1 MATPG
6 PSLSLAVRY
15 AFRELRS
22 GLSGFRIFIACLALG
37 VAAIAGAGSLNQ
49 AIQAGIE
56 EDAQL
61 LLGGDLQVTLTYR
74 EVSDEER
81 TPLEAA
87 GTVSEQIT
95 MRSMARSTD
104 AVTGETRERTL
115 IELKAVDDI
124 YPLYGAMALTPAL
137 PLDEVLALRGGGWGA
152 AVDPVLRTRLDID
165 IGDTI
170 RVGEASLEV
179 RAFIDKEPDRVIS
192 FATAGP
198 RVMVAQA
205 AMPETELVQLGS
217 LVTYVYNVRVDPGI
231 DAEALRSTLRDDFP
245 DAGWRVRGL
254 RQAARSLEIF
264 LDNVTLFLTLVGL
277 TALLTGGI
285 GVANASRAYLTGRMS
300 TIATLKCLG
309 APGELIFMIYA
320 IQLTV
325 LSAAGIALGLLI
337 GVGVPFIAA
346 NAIGDMLP
354 VDARFGI
361 YAAPLVNA
369 GVFGILSASVF
380 ALWPLAKAREIPA
393 VALFRS
399 FLSDIRRWPRK
410 RYLTGLI
417 LLGLALCVFTIATAD
432 RPRFAFFFVLGAG
445 ASMVLFRFAAIGVTN
460 LAQKLSS
467 KRGGVTS
474 GRPTLRL
481 AMANLYRP
489 GNPTTSVVLSL
500 GLGLSVL
507 VCIALL
513 EANLNEQI
521 NGELPEQAP
530 SMFFIDIQ
538 PEQTETFREIVE
550 AQDGVDKLTMASMI
564 RGRVSKVNG
573 VDSRDAVVAPD
584 QRWIVRGE
592 RGISQS
598 ATMPENAKMVE
609 GDWWAPDHDGENLLS
624 IDAEAARGMG
634 LGIGDTLSVSILGRE
649 ITATIANLRD
659 VRWESGTMNFAL
671 IFSPNALRG
680 APGMYIATVNS
691 SEGTEEAI
699 ERAVVDA
706 LPNVTI
712 VQVREAL
719 EILEQVLGALG
730 TAVRV
735 TAAVALIAGALVL
748 AGAIAAGHAR
758 RIYESVVLKVLGA
771 TRADVLKAFVFEY
784 CLLGLATGGI
794 AAAVGCLSA
803 WAVLIFVM
811 KIEWILFP
819 GIVAGVIAA
828 CIAVTLLAG
837 FAGVWRALGIK
848 AAPLLRND

>member
-1 MATPG
+1 M
-6 PSLSLAVRY
+6 PSFSLASRY
-15 AFRELRS
+15 ALRELRS

-49 AIQAGIE
+49 AIQSGIE

-61 LLGGDLQVTLTYR
+61 LLGGDVQARLTYR
-74 EVSDEER
+74 EVNAEER
-81 TPLEAA
+81 AALEAV
-87 GTVSEQIT
+87 GDVSGQIS
-95 MRSMARSTD
+95 MRSMARSID
-104 AVTGETRERTL
+104 VASGDTRERTL
-115 IELKAVDDI
+115 IELKAVDDV
-124 YPLYGAMALTPAL
+124 YPLYGAMDITPAL
-137 PLDEVLALRGGGWGA
+137 PLADVLGQKEGLWGA
-152 AVDPVLRTRLDID
+152 AVDPVLKTRLKVEVGDI
-165 IGDTI
+165 I
-170 RVGEASLEV
+170 RVGEADLEV
-179 RAFIDKEPDRVIS
+179 RAFINKEPDRVIS

-198 RVMVAQA
+198 RVMVAQD

-217 LVTYVYNVRVDPGI
+217 LVTYVYNVRVTNGEDPEVI
-231 DAEALRSTLRDDFP
+231 QENLKSAFP
-245 DAGWRVRGL
+245 DAGWRIRGL

-285 GVANASRAYLTGRMS
+285 GVANASRAYLDGRMT

-309 APGELIFMIYA
+309 APGDLIFTIYA
-320 IQLTV
+320 IQLAI
-325 LSAAGIALGLLI
+325 LSTIGIGLGLLI

-346 NAIGDMLP
+346 NSIGDMLP
-354 VDARFGI
+354 VDARFGV
-361 YAAPLVNA
+361 YAEPLIHA
-369 GVFGILSASVF
+369 AVFGILSAAVF
-380 ALWPLAKAREIPA
+380 ALWPLAKARDIPA
-393 VALFRS
+393 VALFRR
-399 FLSDIRRWPRK
+399 FLSDMRRWPRK
-410 RYLTGLI
+410 RYLTALI
-417 LLGLALCVFTIATAD
+417 ILGAALGAFTVFTAD
-432 RPRFAFFFVLGAG
+432 RPSFAFFFVVGA
-445 ASMVLFRFAAIGVTN
+445 ALSLVLFRFAAIGVTK
-460 LAQKLSS
+460 LAANMSS

-481 AMANLYRP
+481 ALANLYRP

-513 EANLNEQI
+513 EANLNAQI

-538 PEQTETFREIVE
+538 PDQAEGFREIVE
-550 AQDGVDKLTMASMI
+550 AQPGVEKVTLASMI
-564 RGRVSKVNG
+564 RGRISKIDGVNTA
-573 VDSRDAVVAPD
+573 DAVIAPD
-584 QRWIVRGE
+584 ARWAVRGE

-598 ATMPENAKMVE
+598 VTVPDYAHLTE
-609 GDWWAPDHDGENLLS
+609 GEWWAPDHEGDNLLS
-624 IDAEAARGMG
+624 IDSQVAEGLG
-634 LGIGDTLSVSILGRE
+634 LGIGDTLSVTILGRE
-649 ITATIANLRD
+649 ITAEVANLRD
-659 VRWESGTMNFAL
+659 IRWESGTMNFAL

-691 SEGTEEAI
+691 EDGVEENV

-706 LPNVTI
+706 MPNVTI

-719 EILEQVLGALG
+719 EVLEQVLGALG

-735 TAAVALIAGALVL
+735 TAAVALVAGALVL

-771 TRADVLKAFVFEY
+771 TRADVLRAFIFEY

-811 KIEWILFP
+811 KIDWIMFP
-819 GIVAGVIAA
+819 TIVASVVAA
-828 CIAVTLLAG
+828 CIFVTLLAG

>member
-1 MATPG
+1 M
-6 PSLSLAVRY
+6 PSLTLAFRY

-22 GLSGFRIFIACLALG
+22 GLAGFRIFIACLALG

-61 LLGGDLQVTLTYR
+61 LLGGDIQARMTYR
-74 EVSDEER
+74 EVNAEER
-81 TPLEAA
+81 IALEAA

-95 MRSMARSTD
+95 MRSMARSVD
-104 AVTGETRERTL
+104 AASGDIKQRTL
-115 IELKAVDDI
+115 IELKAVDDV
-124 YPLYGAMALTPAL
+124 YPLYGAITMTPAL
-137 PLDEVLALRGGGWGA
+137 PLSDALAQENGLWGA
-152 AVDPVLRTRLDID
+152 AVDPVLRTRLDIAL
-165 IGDTI
+165 GDTI
-170 RVGEASLEV
+170 RVGEATFEV

-198 RVMVAQA
+198 RVMVAQD
-205 AMPETELVQLGS
+205 AMAETQLVQLGS
-217 LVTYVYNVRVDPGI
+217 LVTYVYNIRVAPGA
-231 DAEALRSTLRDDFP
+231 DADVLRTALQKNFADT
-245 DAGWRVRGL
+245 AWRFRGL
-254 RQAARSLEIF
+254 NQAARSLEIF

-285 GVANASRAYLTGRMS
+285 GVANASRAYLAGRMS

-309 APGELIFMIYA
+309 APGEFIFLTYA

-325 LSAAGIALGLLI
+325 LSVIGIALGLLI
-337 GVGVPFIAA
+337 GAGVPFIAA
-346 NAIGDMLP
+346 NSIGGMLP

-361 YAAPLVNA
+361 YADPLIHA
-369 GVFGILSASVF
+369 AVFGILSASVF

-393 VALFRS
+393 VALFRQ

-410 RYLTGLI
+410 RYLSGLI
-417 LLGLALCVFTIATAD
+417 VLALALCAFTIATAD
-432 RPRFAFFFVLGAG
+432 RPQFAVFFVIGAA

-460 LAQKLSS
+460 LATRLSS
-467 KRGGVTS
+467 KRGGITS

-538 PEQTETFREIVE
+538 PDQTETFREIVE
-550 AQDGVDKLTMASMI
+550 AQEGVDKLTLASMV
-564 RGRVSKVNG
+564 RGRVSKVDG
-573 VDSRDAVVAPD
+573 VDPD
-584 QRWIVRGE
+584 QAEIDPDSRWIVRGE
-592 RGISQS
+592 RSVSQS
-598 ATMPENAKMVE
+598 ATMPENARIVE
-609 GDWWAPDHDGENLLS
+609 GEWWAPDHEGENLLS
-624 IDAEAARGMG
+624 IDYEAARGMG
-634 LGIGDTLSVSILGRE
+634 LGVGDTLSVTILGRE

-659 VRWESGTMNFAL
+659 VRWEEGTMNFAL
-671 IFSPNALRG
+671 IFSPNTLRG

-691 SEGTEEAI
+691 AQGTEEAI

-706 LPNVTI
+706 LRNVTI

-719 EILEQVLGALG
+719 EVLEQVLGALG

-735 TAAVALIAGALVL
+735 TAAVAIIAGALVL

-794 AAAVGCLSA
+794 AALVGSLSA

-819 GIVAGVIAA
+819 GIVAGVIVA
-828 CIAVTLLAG
+828 CISVTLLAG